1 MKKTLLGAFTLTLV
15 ALLTSQLAEAQTVY
29 YYRSRQSREWNAT
42 DAWQRAT
49 SLTGTYS
56 NTSIIPNATN
66 SVYIAIRSG
75 HTININNANVTL
87 DQAVIEA
94 GGTLRWDSR
103 TLTISNGTDI
113 DLTINGTFIDN
124 TTADNL
130 PTFSSNAQMAVQSGG
145 IIRISQNTAKK
156 DGYASDE
163 YNIQSNMIWNNG
175 AVFDWAVG
183 QPFSTS
189 GRIYFFGTPEDSIP
203 VFRYSA
209 NTDLTLGGVD
219 PTTIN
224 GRLEVTNGAKLTWQN
239 SGAKTI
245 RNGIISNDEIQQDN
259 GSGKLSF
266 SGLAGAVLQVRTLDL
281 DDADG
286 LVIESGCNTTVSQT
300 ATYPFDFIGDKDNG
314 GQIYVAAG
322 GRLTLA
328 SNLDYIQRPINVL
341 AQGTLDCVAFTL
353 KNIIYGETNTSV
365 EGSINVQAWGNYM
378 TAHAS
383 GINGNKGP
391 AIAFNLK
398 DTSSYIFDGAVNQV
412 TGSLMPSSV
421 GHITVINTGST
432 NNKVTVS
439 NATLLSVFGNVNIED
454 GMLEL
459 NNTVGADMHLYGSFN
474 RHYANGNFDDKG
486 RSISLK
492 GNQDAQ
498 INFTSLPPASA
509 SEITTLQTFSQLVM
523 DKDNASNKVTL
534 IGSIAISDT
543 LQMNMG
549 ILVAEAIDRTIIVV
563 NESPDAVVGG
573 SANSFVDGRLGR
585 FTQPNTAATYFFP
598 VGKSAISA
606 YKPLEFTTVDQL
618 SQHSAY
624 IAEYFGGSGI
634 TNSNFTEDLFSG
646 TLMGILKNEYW
657 QFDRVH
663 GVGTG
668 ILELNYNYPG
678 ANGYWRSVDHLDVNP
693 DEVNG
698 ELSVAVVKRSATSG
712 NGAWGFTKEPRNF
725 NTNGNK
731 PEARGQ
737 KQNGKIVT
745 GEIKSFS
752 PFTIGFDYSF
762 ILGSPRTLPVKL
774 ISFTGSAKGNQGMLN
789 WSIDSDKDLSGFVLE
804 QSSNGQQYL
813 PAKTIG
819 PKGTNYSNQAVQ
831 LKPGTNYFRLKVQE
845 KTGYSYYSQV
855 LILNASEAATVIV
868 GMQQTVVQQTATALI
883 QSAGSQTAEVML
895 IDLSGKQLLSK
906 SVALQMGGNQVQL
919 PAGNLQKGLYFL
931 LVRTQDGVQRSLR
944 FVKE

>member
-15 ALLTSQLAEAQTVY
+15 ALLTSQLAEAQTY
-29 YYRSRQSREWNAT
+29 YYRVRSSVTSGNWNAT
-42 DAWQRAT
+42 GTWER
-49 SLTGTYS
+49 SLNANFSG
-56 NTSIIPNATN
+56 ATN
-66 SVYIAIRSG
+66 VTTTATLPSSTTALKVFIQSGKTVSV
-75 HTININNANVTL
+75 TANVT
-87 DQAVIEA
+87 IGETEISS
-94 GGTLRWDSR
+94 GGTLRWTGGTLSVASNK
-103 TLTISNGTDI
+103 TLTIAGTYQDERNL
-113 DLTINGTFIDN
+113 D
-124 TTADNL
+124 AL
-130 PTFSSNAQMAVQSGG
+130 PTMNSGASFNVLNGG
-145 IIRISQNTAKK
+145 IVKVLINTAAK

-163 YNIQSNMIWNNG
+163 YSFKNSIVWNNG
-175 AVFDWAVG
+175 AIFDWAISNAFTTTGLTYFPNVDA
-183 QPFSTS
+183 ST
-189 GRIYFFGTPEDSIP
+189 IP

-209 NTDLTLGGVD
+209 ASDVTVGANN

-224 GRLEVTNGAKLTWQN
+224 GVFEVFLNGERVIWT
-239 SGAKTI
+239 GTGVKTF
-245 RNGIISNDEIQQDN
+245 RNGIIGKGSIRQANGAGKFSFTGTTASLTIDDLELESN
-259 GSGKLSF
+259 
-266 SGLAGAVLQVRTLDL
+266 A
-281 DDADG
+281 G
-286 LVIESGCNTTVSQT
+286 LVIENGCYTT
-300 ATYPFDFIGDKDNG
+300 ATSAPSDYNIDYDAANG
-314 GQIYVAAG
+314 GEIQIASGAVLDIAANWAEING
-322 GRLTLA
+322 
-328 SNLDYIQRPINVL
+328 NIEVLDG
-341 AQGTLDCVAFTL
+341 GTLDCRSSVLNSDNGDPSGT
-353 KNIIYGETNTSV
+353 II
-365 EGSINVQAWGNYM
+365 VQPWGNYM
-378 TAHAS
+378 TAHTS
-383 GINGNKGP
+383 GINGNKGLY
-391 AIAFNLK
+391 INYDLK
-398 DTSSYIFDGAVNQV
+398 NKSSYIFDGTANQV

-474 RHYANGNFDDKG
+474 RHYANGSFDDKG

-883 QSAGSQTAEVML
+883 QSAGTQTAEVML